1 MPRIFTRLLCSA
13 VDIWVI
19 PIRIQDQIQIQ
30 AQDSIRVRGD
40 GCFSFY
46 RLSSIC

>member
-19 PIRIQDQIQIQ
+19 PIRIQDQIQVP
-30 AQDSIRVRGD
+30 IRVRGD